1 MTLSKVLGPAVSAS
15 PKNLIEQQIRGPHL
29 QTYWI
34 KNSGW
39 SLAQSVFNK
48 PSRWFECKFRL
59 RTTILVF
66 ISAHALPCSLVFLLE
81 SRVFST
87 GLWEL
92 WIWMP
97 SGRTCSL
104 HFATVSTSPYWLL
117 PYTFS
122 AQPMI
127 TLEFGTSGRGGG
139 EFRNNNF
146 KTGYDMAQRTLMNS
160 REVNNLQLSHDSET
174 VLQPVSDPSTCKS
187 HGPTWSSRKHAL
199 R

>member
-1 MTLSKVLGPAVSAS
+1 MGFIQKCICIIFQMTLSKVLGPAVSAS
-15 PKNLIEQQIRGPHL
+15 PKNLIEQKIRGPHL

-87 GLWEL
+87 GLWEG

-97 SGRTCSL
+97 SGKTCSL

-139 EFRNNNF
+139 WNSEITIL
-146 KTGYDMAQRTLMNS
+146 KLDMIWPNGLLWILGR
-160 REVNNLQLSHDSET
+160 
-174 VLQPVSDPSTCKS
+174 
-187 HGPTWSSRKHAL
+187 
-199 R
+199 